1 MSLDNKTTDELI
13 TEIEQRVEKLLELHG
28 LDTISEHVGVSF
40 SYVQEVIADIRTL
53 TDTNTG
59 E

>member
-13 TEIEQRVEKLLELHG
+13 TEIEQRIDKLLKIHG
-28 LDTISEHVGVSF
+28 LDNISEHTGVSF
-40 SYVQEVIADIRTL
+40 SYIQEVIADIRNI

>member
-13 TEIEQRVEKLLELHG
+13 TEIEERIDKLLELHS
-28 LDTISEHVGVSF
+28 LENISEYVGVSF

>member
-13 TEIEQRVEKLLELHG
+13 TEIEQRVDKLLELHR
-28 LDTISEHVGVSF
+28 LERISEHVGVSF
-40 SYVQEVIADIRTL
+40 SYVREVIADIRTL